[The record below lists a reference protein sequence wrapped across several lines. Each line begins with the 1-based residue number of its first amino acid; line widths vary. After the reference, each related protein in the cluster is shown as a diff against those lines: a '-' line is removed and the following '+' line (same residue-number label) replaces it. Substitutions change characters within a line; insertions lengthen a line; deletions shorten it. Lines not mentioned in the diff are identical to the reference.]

1 METGLL
7 LPVMFPLW
15 LEAARE
21 LLGQTVRCALHE
33 PRRVFNIKPSA
44 HNARFFDKLV

>member
-33 PRRVFNIKPSA
+33 PRRVFSIKPSA